1 MTHVRISY
9 ASPRISATLIFF
21 QRLGREML
29 AREKTTESNSI
40 LRVLVRENGDEVTDE
55 MLDHITTLLIAGQET
70 IPMTTAFIMW
80 ELARKQD
87 VQSKLREELL
97 SFEGTPTYDDLM
109 GTRLPWLDAVFK
121 ET

>member
-9 ASPRISATLIFF
+9 ASPHLPATLIFF

-29 AREKTTESNSI
+29 AREKTAESNSL
-40 LRVLVRENGDEVTDE
+40 LRSLVRQNGDEVTDE
-55 MLDHITTLLIAGQET
+55 MLDHITTLLLAGQET
-70 IPMTTAFIMW
+70 VPMTTGFIMW

-87 VQSKLREELL
+87 VQDKLREEIM
-97 SFEGTPTYDDLM
+97 SFEGTPTYDDLN